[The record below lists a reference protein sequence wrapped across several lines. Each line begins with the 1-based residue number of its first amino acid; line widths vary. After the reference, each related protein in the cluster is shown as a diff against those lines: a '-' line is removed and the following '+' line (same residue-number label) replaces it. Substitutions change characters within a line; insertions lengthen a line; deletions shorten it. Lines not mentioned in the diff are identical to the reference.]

1 MGRIIDLCGE
11 IAADAEEGAEGLVLP
26 IEAWDR
32 LRGDWTDEDIED
44 ALSLVRDSLFL
55 SELVDAADS
64 LSSRLIETLGD
75 FGDASGFAKAT
86 AGEARINL
94 ATLSHLARRV
104 DRLEEILDMYRDGA
118 PPDRTAFDALRRRL
132 ADVGLEEEPGADDE
146 DETRAGR
153 RDDDDDG

>member
-32 LRGDWTDEDIED
+32 LRGDWSDEDIDD

-64 LSSRLIETLGD
+64 LSTRLIEALER
-75 FGDASGFAKAT
+75 FGQAAAFDAAKA
-86 AGEARINL
+86 GG
-94 ATLSHLARRV
+94 ATLTLDAVGQLARRV
-104 DRLEEILDMYRDGA
+104 DRLEEILEVYRDGK
-118 PPDRTAFDALRRRL
+118 PPERTAFDALRRRL
-132 ADVGLEEEPGADDE
+132 ADVGIE
-146 DETRAGR
+146 DEMG
-153 RDDDDDG
+153 DDDNG

>member
-1 MGRIIDLCGE
+1 
-11 IAADAEEGAEGLVLP
+11 
-26 IEAWDR
+26 
-32 LRGDWTDEDIED
+32 
-44 ALSLVRDSLFL
+44 
-55 SELVDAADS
+55 
-64 LSSRLIETLGD
+64 
-75 FGDASGFAKAT
+75 
-86 AGEARINL
+86 
-94 ATLSHLARRV
+94 V